1 MDFYIQ
7 DFGAVGDGKALN
19 TAAIQRTI
27 DTCFSEGGGRVIISD
42 GTFLTGT
49 IILKDNVDLHIEE
62 SGVILGSPNCGK
74 YDENARF
81 DIRPYPYNVI
91 LSGDIVS
98 YGDYPDFPKKHVNT
112 QNLPRNRGC
121 CLIYSEESENIS
133 ITGKG
138 KIDAN
143 GTAFTELAPTDA
155 HHYTKYRRIHAPTP
169 PRVTFFAGCKN
180 VRVEGITLTNGPAG
194 WSFWIHDC
202 DDVSFERVTIDC
214 DLNYPNNDGIHVN
227 CSRNVTVKN
236 CRISCSDDCIVVR
249 ANSRSL
255 KENKICENV
264 SVTNCTLTSP
274 ASAIRIAFVCDG
286 TIRNCSFS
294 DLSMIDCNAGL
305 RLEIPDKKL
314 IQSDYGREA
323 TLVENLRFSNI
334 TMDNVSIFVKINLF
348 DGEDTEISSIRSLF
362 FEKIT
367 GKCKAVMLING
378 TPSAPVEDIRFTN
391 CTFIASS
398 PEPIKKIT
406 HAKNIAFDGV
416 DLSVL

>member
-1 MDFYIQ
+1 MDFYVR
-7 DFGAVGDGKALN
+7 DFGAVGDGKTLN
-19 TAAIQRTI
+19 TAAIQKTI
-27 DTCFSEGGGRVIISD
+27 DACFSAGGGRVIISD

-49 IILKDNVDLHIEE
+49 IILKSNIDLHIEE
-62 SGVILGSPNCGK
+62 GGVVLGSPNCGK
-74 YDENARF
+74 YDENAQF
-81 DIRPYPYNVI
+81 DIRPYPYNII
-91 LSGDIVS
+91 LSGDIAS

-121 CLIYSEESENIS
+121 CLIYAEESENIS
-133 ITGKG
+133 ITGEG

-143 GTAFTELAPTDA
+143 GTAFTEIAPKEA
-155 HHYTKYRRIHAPTP
+155 HHYKKYRRIHAPTP

-180 VRVEGITLTNGPAG
+180 VRVEDITLTNGPAG

-202 DDVSFERVTIDC
+202 DDVRFERITIDC

-227 CSRNVTVKN
+227 CSRNVTIKN
-236 CRISCSDDCIVVR
+236 CKISCSDDCIVVR

-255 KENKICENV
+255 KENKTCENV

-286 TIRNCSFS
+286 IIRNCSFS
-294 DLSMIDCNAGL
+294 ELSMIDCNIGVL
-305 RLEIPDKKL
+305 LDIPDKHL

-323 TLVENLRFSNI
+323 TLVENLHFSNI
-334 TMDNVSIFVKINLF
+334 IMDNVLLVVRINLF
-348 DGEDTEISSIRSLF
+348 DGEDTAISSIRSLL

-367 GKCKAVMLING
+367 AKCKDIMLING
-378 TPSAPVEDIRFTN
+378 TPSVPVEDIRFTN
-391 CTFIASS
+391 CTFCSS
-398 PEPIKKIT
+398 SSDPIRKIT

-416 DLSVL
+416 ALSVL